1 MGKTNKATRKELEG
15 TVRIIAEQVSNLM
28 TRTMA
33 LDGVLSS
40 YIEYKGEV
48 VMFQDWM
55 NKKMESHQKEIRK
68 NDNKEDN
75 VEDAKQKRYASIDTP
90 L

>member
-1 MGKTNKATRKELEG
+1 MGKANKATRKELEG

-28 TRTMA
+28 TRLIA
-33 LDGVLSS
+33 LDGILSS

-48 VMFQDWM
+48 VMFQNWM
-55 NKKMESHQKEIRK
+55 NKKVEDHQKEIEK
-68 NDNKEDN
+68 NDNKGDS